1 MSVAGFT
8 MNKNDIR
15 CFLAVSLPDPLRE
28 KLGQLIEALSQ
39 EVAGVKWVP
48 AKNIHLTLRF
58 FGSVSEEIVE
68 NGLVPRI
75 EEVASRYGAMKLR
88 VGRLGV
94 FPQGSR
100 PRVLWVGCDGDID
113 PLRGFVGDLEKGI
126 LGLPLHQE
134 EKEFHAHL
142 TLGRVKNPK
151 LGQPLEKVV
160 DKSSFFLEEE
170 LPISSVR
177 LYKSQLSPKG
187 AEYSVIREFFL
198 RS

>member
-1 MSVAGFT
+1 

-75 EEVASRYGAMKLR
+75 EEVASRYLSRLR
-88 VGRLGV
+88 LEG
-94 FPQGSR
+94 
-100 PRVLWVGCDGDID
+100 ID
-113 PLRGFVGDLEKGI
+113 ALI
-126 LGLPLHQE
+126 LGCTHYPLLAE
-134 EKEFHAHL
+134 VIRKIVGSTYPGEADIGTIRGDFAHASKIYAKTNNQGHNL
-142 TLGRVKNPK
+142 IHASENEQDAK
-151 LGQPLEKVV
+151 
-160 DKSSFFLEEE
+160 EE
-170 LPISSVR
+170 LALWFSKDEIVD
-177 LYKSQLSPKG
+177 YKLS
-187 AEYSVIREFFL
+187 AEEHFY
-198 RS
+198 